1 MPIASPASPVWPLA
15 ALVLLI
21 CAPARAS
28 DSTPASVPA
37 PPAAHMDWRQREAW
51 CDTLRPGR
59 MREAQ
64 RFYRIG
70 RPDSLR
76 ALAARWQAECA
87 GTKAGQE
94 SRTLALLLAAADGR
108 LEPQIDDVT
117 LLTLES
123 WRADEPGA
131 SGTQCQPDSSDAEDR
146 PDAATAAA
154 YRAFVADLADDLLA
168 QGGLDPQAAF
178 VARWYAAEDTRL
190 EELQEKRYEGTAL
203 RKEFLAWRAEKT
215 VASFPAW
222 IGGSFGKDFA
232 TLRLFEGIWTT
243 ALHDENIVYE
253 ATYLR
258 PISLVFQRS
267 HEVSE
272 GSHPVIFTTTG
283 PVTAALWG
291 LNYLSTRVLVDP
303 ELPVSLS
310 PLRYFWFAPNSRFDF
325 CIARQNDESNWL
337 SLGTRT
343 EFVLARGADGERG
356 ILFSPRLAYVEGKD
370 LPPRKQN
377 AISASIS
384 IGPEYWWGFEEDSGW
399 AGWSVELQL
408 QGLSFGS

>member
-1 MPIASPASPVWPLA
+1 MKIANPTSPAWPLA
-15 ALVLLI
+15 ALVLLL
-21 CAPARAS
+21 CAPACAS
-28 DSTPASVPA
+28 DGTPMAQ
-37 PPAAHMDWRQREAW
+37 MDWRQREAW

-59 MREAQ
+59 MQEAE
-64 RFYRIG
+64 RFYRTG
-70 RPDSLR
+70 QPDSLR
-76 ALAARWQAECA
+76 VLTARWQAECA
-87 GTKAGQE
+87 GTNSGQE

-108 LEPQIDDVT
+108 LEQQIDDVA
-117 LLTLES
+117 LLTLEG
-123 WRADEPGA
+123 WRA
-131 SGTQCQPDSSDAEDR
+131 AE

-154 YRAFVADLADDLLA
+154 YRAFVADLAGDLLA
-168 QGGLDPQAAF
+168 RGGLDPQAEF

-203 RKEFLAWRAEKT
+203 RKTYLAWRAEKT
-215 VASFPAW
+215 VSSFPAW

-243 ALHDENIVYE
+243 ALHNENIVYE

-258 PISLVFQRS
+258 PISFVFQRG

-272 GSHPVIFTTTG
+272 GSHPAIFTTTG

-291 LNYLSTRVLVDP
+291 LNYLSSRLLVDP
-303 ELPVSLS
+303 ELPASLS

-325 CIARQNDESNWL
+325 CIARHDDESNWL

-377 AISASIS
+377 AISASVS
-384 IGPEYWWGFEEDSGW
+384 IGPEYWWGFEENSGW

-408 QGLSFGS
+408 QGLNFGS